1 MKKNIL
7 FIESSGLNKNA
18 LSEIKKKFKTK
29 INMKTCLDNE
39 LSIYNALTKIDIHAI
54 IGCPRY
60 LFTKKILTKA
70 KKLEWVHN
78 SGAGVEGFFF
88 NEFVNSN
95 ILFTNGKIIQ
105 GPEVADHAVALI
117 LSFTRNLNLI
127 INNKEKYDGKKN
139 VRPIELRNK
148 KCLIFGFGGIGI
160 CVAERLKAFGM
171 QIHVISDD
179 LPPLLSFIDNF
190 YPTDELFN
198 LISRFDV
205 VVCAAPSTIKTV
217 NIFNK
222 KIFNKMKK
230 DSIFINVSR
239 GNLVNTNDLLD
250 SVKINKFKGVG
261 LDVTHPEP
269 LSINHPLRNFDN
281 VIITPH
287 LAGLS
292 DNNRARS
299 FDLIL
304 LNIKK
309 YIENNKLFNIV
320 DKNYQY

>member
-7 FIESSGLNKNA
+7 FIESTGLNKNS

-29 INMKTCLDNE
+29 INIKTCFDNE
-39 LSIYNALTKIDIHAI
+39 DSIFKALTKFEIHAI

-88 NEFVNSN
+88 DEFVNSN

-117 LSFTRNLNLI
+117 LSFTRNLNFI
-127 INNKEKYDGKKN
+127 INNKKNYDGKKN
-139 VRPIELRNK
+139 ARPIELRNK
-148 KCLIFGFGGIGI
+148 KCLIFGLGGIGI
-160 CVAERLKAFGM
+160 CVAERLKSFGM
-171 QIHVISDD
+171 KIHAVSND
-179 LPPLLSFIDNF
+179 LPPLLSFIDDF
-190 YPTDELFN
+190 STTDELVD
-198 LISRFDV
+198 LVSRFDV
-205 VVCAAPSTIKTV
+205 VVCAAPSTKKTINFFNK
-217 NIFNK
+217 NIFD
-222 KIFNKMKK
+222 KMKK
-230 DSIFINVSR
+230 NSIFINVSR
-239 GNLVNTNDLLD
+239 GNLVKTNDLIEA
-250 SVKINKFKGVG
+250 VKKNTFRGVG
-261 LDVTHPEP
+261 LDVTDPEP
-269 LSINHPLRNFDN
+269 LSVNHPLRKFDN

-292 DNNRARS
+292 DYNRSRS

-304 LNIKK
+304 INLKR
-309 YIENNKLFNIV
+309 YIESDVLFNIV
-320 DKNYQY
+320 DKVNEY